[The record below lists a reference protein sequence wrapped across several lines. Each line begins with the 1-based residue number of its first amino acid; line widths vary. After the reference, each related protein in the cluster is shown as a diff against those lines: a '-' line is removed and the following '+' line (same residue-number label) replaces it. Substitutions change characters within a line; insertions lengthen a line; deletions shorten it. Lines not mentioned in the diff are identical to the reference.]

1 MPFSGVYIPS
11 QIIKSIQAVL
21 SMSNTL
27 HGKPI
32 DHSNGVFSQLDDELA
47 ICVDYSFVPGDF
59 GGFVGML
66 IALLSL

>member
-1 MPFSGVYIPS
+1 MY
-11 QIIKSIQAVL
+11 

-27 HGKPI
+27 HGKTI

-47 ICVDYSFVPGDF
+47 ICVAYSFVPGDF

-66 IALLSL
+66 LCFLHCYRCSCC

>member
-1 MPFSGVYIPS
+1 MY
-11 QIIKSIQAVL
+11 